1 MRIIIKNKKK
11 FMEIFN
17 SIYPSNQLKKINGI
31 SIDSRKIMSNDIF
44 FPIKGNR
51 YNGHDYL
58 KQVLMNNSITCFSEN
73 KKYGDKTI
81 ICESSKNEIIKLAKL
96 WRKHT
101 KSKIIAITGSNGKTT
116 LKEMLFHIL
125 CNKYSCSKSSGNY
138 NTTLG
143 LPLAFLNSKL
153 DDDYCILEL
162 GASLPDEIKILS
174 KIFKPDMAIVTN
186 ISKAHIGNFK
196 SFNNLI
202 KTKNQIFNDIQP
214 NGNIFINDAS
224 MLPGSTGVNPQGI
237 IMAFAKRN
245 VNNFIDN
252 IN

>member
-1 MRIIIKNKKK
+1 MSYNNEGIIDEKII
-11 FMEIFN
+11 EILF
-17 SIYPSNQLKKINGI
+17 
-31 SIDSRKIMSNDIF
+31 
-44 FPIKGNR
+44 
-51 YNGHDYL
+51 
-58 KQVLMNNSITCFSEN
+58 

-162 GASLPDEIKILS
+162 GASTPEYLTRCKL
-174 KIFKPDMAIVTN
+174 
-186 ISKAHIGNFK
+186 
-196 SFNNLI
+196 
-202 KTKNQIFNDIQP
+202 
-214 NGNIFINDAS
+214 
-224 MLPGSTGVNPQGI
+224 
-237 IMAFAKRN
+237 
-245 VNNFIDN
+245 
-252 IN
+252 